1 MAGLESATDR
11 IQTVLLQQL
20 EQGGLR
26 VQVVE
31 GLVAGAAEQDQKLPD
46 WIEVANRQVAGGFEW
61 RLERR
66 TLGGPRVQFRAVWRF
81 PVGTGHDGA
90 REEENLAVRLAKSLV
105 QHLLPLGTPG
115 ACRLLR
121 EMDESVPFGNLVRMV
136 LAGEMECD
144 LVNTISVDSTGTA
157 WAAGTT
163 YKVCDLILDH
173 YAYGFNLERIWEEH
187 HRQVPLDRI
196 HAAFTWYD
204 NHRSAINAEIE
215 ATIQAREEF
224 RSRWGE
230 PPVVERLRKLTLC
243 ESGDCTHPP

>member
-46 WIEVANRQVAGGFEW
+46 WIEVAN
-61 RLERR
+61 
-66 TLGGPRVQFRAVWRF
+66 
-81 PVGTGHDGA
+81 
-90 REEENLAVRLAKSLV
+90 
-105 QHLLPLGTPG
+105 
-115 ACRLLR
+115 
-121 EMDESVPFGNLVRMV
+121 
-136 LAGEMECD
+136 
-144 LVNTISVDSTGTA
+144 
-157 WAAGTT
+157 
-163 YKVCDLILDH
+163 
-173 YAYGFNLERIWEEH
+173 
-187 HRQVPLDRI
+187 RQVPLDRI